1 MSKTITLSD
10 LYEKALSSGSRLEE
24 KEERKMLKDAKY
36 AYLYAKYVRGEIAKM
51 PNNGA
56 WDSEDLDVFFEDH
69 PKWAFLY
76 SVFVEKNQK
85 IVRFMLANAIS
96 SKCVDNDGGGIFPN
110 NIDWPKRFFDEETG
124 VDKIRQ
130 ELAGH

>member
-1 MSKTITLSD
+1 MSETDFLSS
-10 LYEKALSSGSRLEE
+10 LYEKALSSGSRLKE
-24 KEERKMLKDAKY
+24 KEERKMLKNAKY

-56 WDSEDLDVFFEDH
+56 WDSEDLDVFFAGH
-69 PKWAFLY
+69 PKWAYLY

-96 SKCVDNDGGGIFPN
+96 GGSSSKCVDNSSND
-110 NIDWPKRFFDEETG
+110 IDWPKRFFDEETG